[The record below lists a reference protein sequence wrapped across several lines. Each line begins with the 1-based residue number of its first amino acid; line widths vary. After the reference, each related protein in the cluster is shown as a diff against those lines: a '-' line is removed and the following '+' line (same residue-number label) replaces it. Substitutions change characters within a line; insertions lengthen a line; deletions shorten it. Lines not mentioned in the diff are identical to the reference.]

1 MIELKDP
8 IKISKVRKKMNPPIP
23 LVMRIIMDELHLLTK
38 HDINQKYNYNF
49 N

>member
-1 MIELKDP
+1 MDVINYIQL
-8 IKISKVRKKMNPPIP
+8 
-23 LVMRIIMDELHLLTK
+23 MDEPHPLTK